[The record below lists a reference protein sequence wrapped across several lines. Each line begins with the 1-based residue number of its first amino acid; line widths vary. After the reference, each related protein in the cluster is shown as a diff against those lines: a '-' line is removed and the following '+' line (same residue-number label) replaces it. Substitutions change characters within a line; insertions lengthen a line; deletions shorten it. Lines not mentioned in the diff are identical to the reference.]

1 MTTTLDAERADLLAE
16 LDAARTALI
25 TTTDGLDDEQLG
37 LRPTVSELCLGGL
50 IKHVTSVERNWVR
63 FILEGTAA
71 MAVELPDG
79 VTWEDLMAGTATTLP
94 QRMVEFQEDFRM
106 RPGDTLA
113 DVLAR
118 YQEVAARTAEVV
130 SALPDLDVAHPLP
143 EVPWNPPGEVR
154 SARRVLIHV
163 IAETTQ
169 HAGHADIL
177 RETIDGRRGF

>member
-1 MTTTLDAERADLLAE
+1 MTVDARHSTDTPPVAVTDPERADLLA
-16 LDAARTALI
+16 LLAKHRHFLRH
-25 TTTDGLDDEQLG
+25 TTRGLTDEQA
-37 LRPTVSELCLGGL
+37 RRRTTVSELCLGGL

-113 DVLAR
+113 DV
-118 YQEVAARTAEVV
+118 AAYRPDAYLTAN
-130 SALPDLDVAHPLP
+130 AF
-143 EVPWNPPGEVR
+143 
-154 SARRVLIHV
+154 SARRRPGTPH
-163 IAETTQ
+163 
-169 HAGHADIL
+169 
-177 RETIDGRRGF
+177 GRRGAG